1 MAGTSNS
8 LRDISVRCTGIQSY
22 SKLKKTCKINPC
34 KIINIARDLFVE
46 VEIFLGCLV
55 HLLQT
60 LAHHVI
66 REPLLTL
73 LIHTLRGTLV
83 THVGPLHHLQP
94 EAHCHLSQ
102 LCREEVLITLLFLL
116 LDHGYII
123 SVLMLRTVNTAIKL

>member
-1 MAGTSNS
+1 M
-8 LRDISVRCTGIQSY
+8 
-22 SKLKKTCKINPC
+22 
-34 KIINIARDLFVE
+34 
-46 VEIFLGCLV
+46 

-83 THVGPLHHLQP
+83 THVGQLHHLQP

-123 SVLMLRTVNTAIKL
+123 SVLMLRTVNTAIKLKNKILFNSTSKQLIYVHVYFSAIQGYCKSSIFSLYYIWWKLFSNMLM